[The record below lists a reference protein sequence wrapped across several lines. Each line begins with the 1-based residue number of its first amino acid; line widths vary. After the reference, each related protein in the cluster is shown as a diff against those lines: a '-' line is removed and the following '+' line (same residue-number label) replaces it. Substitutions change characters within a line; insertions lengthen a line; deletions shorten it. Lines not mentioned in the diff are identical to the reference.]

1 MEETRKLKKDRR
13 KIEGEEENRER
24 GGEEGEHIR
33 GEEVW
38 EESCLL

>member
-24 GGEEGEHIR
+24 GGEEER
-33 GEEVW
+33 KENT
-38 EESCLL
+38 